1 VLLRVPRVQEHLRC
15 HQLRRTSPI
24 LGLGYGARERRDNT
38 LACNAI
44 PQKRDLQSHSFT
56 NLTAESRR
64 HIYKNPDFSGPDSM
78 RNNRLIAFCN
88 PLYITTGWIVLDVC
102 RLEDCQPER
111 RLPTRRP
118 MALWTLPATASEK
131 GRSWRDA
138 PTTSGRKHN
147 WFSLA
152 NSCTIDASNPR
163 RSGGS
168 VRKDHRSECVMNRM
182 VEMFGDQ
189 WSLLVIRDIMFMNR
203 RHFRELLTD
212 SQERIA
218 SNILADRL
226 QKLVKLGIIVKSHD
240 PSHKQKAIYS
250 LTEKG
255 IDLLPLLMEM
265 SAWGQ
270 KHVPGSGLRG
280 LPQLLKEGGPKLR
293 ADFMAELRE
302 SHRPQS
308 IAKKKARRPLRNR
321 ATTTRR

>member
-1 VLLRVPRVQEHLRC
+1 MFA
-15 HQLRRTSPI
+15 
-24 LGLGYGARERRDNT
+24 GW
-38 LACNAI
+38 
-44 PQKRDLQSHSFT
+44 K
-56 NLTAESRR
+56 TASR
-64 HIYKNPDFSGPDSM
+64 K
-78 RNNRLIAFCN
+78 
-88 PLYITTGWIVLDVC
+88 
-102 RLEDCQPER
+102 R

-118 MALWTLPATASEK
+118 MPLWTLPATASEK
-131 GRSWRDA
+131 EEVGGKPRRLQA
-138 PTTSGRKHN
+138 
-147 WFSLA
+147 A
-152 NSCTIDASNPR
+152 NKTGSHSQPVVQSSVQVTPR

-203 RHFRELLTD
+203 RHFRELLTE

-226 QKLVKLGIIVKSHD
+226 QMLLKQGIIVKSQD

-280 LPQLLKEGGPKLR
+280 LAQTLEQGGPKLR
-293 ADFMAELRE
+293 ADFMAKLRE
-302 SHRPQS
+302 SHRLKS
-308 IAKKKARRPLRNR
+308 IAKKKARRSLRKQAR
-321 ATTTRR
+321 TTSR